1 MFAVDINFNKIN
13 EKTLLFN
20 ELYTPIF
27 EKSKFMKPFERS
39 VLQLLSVM
47 SRNEEKDIINSFKHN
62 EKTHLTMKEKFFI
75 LLLFSHGT
83 YRHWR

>member
-1 MFAVDINFNKIN
+1 
-13 EKTLLFN
+13 
-20 ELYTPIF
+20 
-27 EKSKFMKPFERS
+27 MKPFERS